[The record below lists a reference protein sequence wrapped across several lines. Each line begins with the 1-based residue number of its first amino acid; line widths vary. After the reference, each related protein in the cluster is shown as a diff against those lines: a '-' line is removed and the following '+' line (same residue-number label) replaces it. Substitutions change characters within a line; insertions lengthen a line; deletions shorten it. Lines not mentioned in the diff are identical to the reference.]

1 MRIAAESL
9 IADAAPFARCR
20 GEKLPVAAFDY
31 GGLAVQLGRILARL
45 DHWESLHTAW
55 DAKSGCQA
63 WQLSNG
69 SAPVRRHRPAVPPPP
84 KTERDMS
91 EMRRKL
97 IEREAQYTRR
107 RYDEIF
113 QAGRAAAL
121 AELAA
126 QECVAAQEDDP
137 TCPRVRRLG

>member
-1 MRIAAESL
+1 M
-9 IADAAPFARCR
+9 
-20 GEKLPVAAFDY
+20 
-31 GGLAVQLGRILARL
+31 QLGRILARL
-45 DHWESLHTAW
+45 DHWERRHTAW
-55 DAKSGCQA
+55 DAKSGCPA

-69 SAPVRRHRPAVPPPP
+69 SAPVRRPRPAVPPPP